1 MTRNSLFRIQQRN
14 DQLHAQNNLVAEKF
28 LLSCLVSRKVNL
40 ISEAAPEA
48 FGYAIV
54 VKPNFPL
61 S

>member
-1 MTRNSLFRIQQRN
+1 MFRIQQRN

-54 VKPNFPL
+54 VKPNLPL